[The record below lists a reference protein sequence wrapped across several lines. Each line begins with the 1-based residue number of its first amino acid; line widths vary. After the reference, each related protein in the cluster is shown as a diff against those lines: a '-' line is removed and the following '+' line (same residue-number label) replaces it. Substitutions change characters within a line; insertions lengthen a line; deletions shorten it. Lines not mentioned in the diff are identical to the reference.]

1 MPKVTPNPPD
11 VSDTTSAQENQKTE
25 TPEEATH
32 RNNDYHH
39 ASIADIKAIPRTPCT
54 MFIVNPEVH
63 VQDLLGFSSEAL
75 ASACVIIMNQADRET
90 GSSRNTLLG
99 AHLIVS
105 SAEISVNRALDHLDP
120 VE

>member
-1 MPKVTPNPPD
+1 MRRVT
-11 VSDTTSAQENQKTE
+11 SDGPGANTTSANENPKSE
-25 TPEEATH
+25 TL
-32 RNNDYHH
+32 NNDYHH

-99 AHLIVS
+99 AHLIIS